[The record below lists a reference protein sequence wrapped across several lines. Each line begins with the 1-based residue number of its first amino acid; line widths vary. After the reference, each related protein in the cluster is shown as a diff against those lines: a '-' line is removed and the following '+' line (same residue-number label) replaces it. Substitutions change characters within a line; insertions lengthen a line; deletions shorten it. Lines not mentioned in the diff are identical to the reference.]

1 MPTRLL
7 PLLGLFLLGLPA
19 CQQEAAPTS
28 APARPASRL
37 ASSLAAPEQ
46 RGAPVVLVRPGGTE
60 PPAAVVSAPAPEP
73 VAAVPASAPANA
85 VDVAQAVPAA
95 PLAQAPAEG
104 TQRRRGNGEAP
115 REERGALNRVPLGVS
130 HGERLDGTRPRRRD
144 HPELPEGNGRFKPTP
159 REDRAQ
165 DRAGDRPQGR
175 RGG

>member
-1 MPTRLL
+1 MPTWLL

-28 APARPASRL
+28 TPARPASRL
-37 ASSLAAPEQ
+37 TRSLAAPEQ
-46 RGAPVVLVRPGGTE
+46 REEPVVLVRPDGTE
-60 PPAAVVSAPAPEP
+60 PPAAAVVSAPAPEP
-73 VAAVPASAPANA
+73 VAAVPASAPANP

-95 PLAQAPAEG
+95 PIAQAPAEG

-130 HGERLDGTRPRRRD
+130 HGDRLDGTRPRRGD
-144 HPELPEGNGRFKPTP
+144 HPALPEGDGRFKPTP

-165 DRAGDRPQGR
+165 DRPPGR